1 MKIIHFLFITA
12 IIHPLK
18 QGAFSKSFPF
28 YSLRPKQKILFPS
41 YRLMRCQLLQILVLK
56 FPSYRL
62 MKCSV
67 TSDLVLNYPQL
78 KQGAFENHSLFIHY
92 GQSKKIYFHNM
103 PDEIFSCL
111 RARFKLPPALA
122 GGYGFQKYL
131 ALAITSGHLIF
142 FLNLFSLLYQM
153 TS

>member
-1 MKIIHFLFITA
+1 MK
-12 IIHPLK
+12 
-18 QGAFSKSFPF
+18 FSVASE
-28 YSLRPKQKILFPS
+28 
-41 YRLMRCQLLQILVLK
+41 
-56 FPSYRL
+56 
-62 MKCSV
+62 
-67 TSDLVLNYPQL
+67 LVLNYPQL

-142 FLNLFSLLYQM
+142 FLNLKSFLVVLSNDNLNYLFY
-153 TS
+153 